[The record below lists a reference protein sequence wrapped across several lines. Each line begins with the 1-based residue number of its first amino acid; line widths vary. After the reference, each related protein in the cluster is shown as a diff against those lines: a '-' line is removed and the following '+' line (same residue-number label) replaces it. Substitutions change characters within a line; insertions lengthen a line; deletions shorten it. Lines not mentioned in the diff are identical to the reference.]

1 VLHVTERRAV
11 TRSDERFLAALA
23 DAMPADAL
31 LTEVP
36 SRYTHDEALGVEP
49 VTPLAVALP
58 GDETQIARLVAL
70 CRAHARPLVP
80 RGGGTGLAGGALPHP
95 NGIVVSLERMARV
108 IEVDEDAGWA
118 RVQPGITLA
127 DLDDALV
134 TAGLCYPVYPGE
146 LSSTVGGNVATN
158 AGGMRAVRF
167 GTTRH
172 NVLGLRLVTGGGDL
186 VSTHGPLAKYSSGY
200 DLTQLVIG
208 SEGTLGLVTE
218 VTVRLRPRAG
228 TSALLVGAFGS
239 LTVLP
244 RAVARLLASGL
255 EPALCEYVDSTALTA
270 MAEAAGLAL
279 GIPPSVAGHA
289 QAYLIVEVDASDDDL
304 CELLAARAGELLL
317 AHGALEVFQLQRSQA
332 EALIAARERAFWT
345 VKALGAQEILDMV
358 VPRSHMAEL
367 LEAAQ
372 ALQCATGVL
381 IAGTGHVG
389 DGNVHFSILAPEQG
403 RAAEIA
409 HTLIARAISLGGA
422 VSGEHGIGVAK
433 RDALLAHEDPTRVAL
448 QRAIKHAFDPD
459 GICNPGKGAI

>member
-1 VLHVTERRAV
+1 
-11 TRSDERFLAALA
+11 
-23 DAMPADAL
+23 
-31 LTEVP
+31 
-36 SRYTHDEALGVEP
+36 
-49 VTPLAVALP
+49 
-58 GDETQIARLVAL
+58 
-70 CRAHARPLVP
+70 VP

-118 RVQPGITLA
+118 RVQRGITLA

-218 VTVRLRPRAG
+218 VTIRLRPRAG

-255 EPALCEYVDSTALTA
+255 EPALCEYVDSTAHRISSAHRLT
-270 MAEAAGLAL
+270 GT
-279 GIPPSVAGHA
+279 GK
-289 QAYLIVEVDASDDDL
+289 
-304 CELLAARAGELLL
+304 GELGSTT
-317 AHGALEVFQLQRSQA
+317 GADAGRGA
-332 EALIAARERAFWT
+332 ETLT
-345 VKALGAQEILDMV
+345 
-358 VPRSHMAEL
+358 S
-367 LEAAQ
+367 
-372 ALQCATGVL
+372 
-381 IAGTGHVG
+381 
-389 DGNVHFSILAPEQG
+389 
-403 RAAEIA
+403 AAEIPLLF
-409 HTLIARAISLGGA
+409 TGISLT
-422 VSGEHGIGVAK
+422 I
-433 RDALLAHEDPTRVAL
+433 
-448 QRAIKHAFDPD
+448 
-459 GICNPGKGAI
+459 